1 MLRPF
6 SDLLRLWLCAWP
18 MNGGGTPAAACNLA
32 ATVTTC
38 VGYLVPLVV
47 PAGAGANGL
56 ASANGLTQP
65 AGDGGIAPIGMGGA
79 GSRHDSRGVKGTLP
93 VRSNNILKKSLH
105 TEKNNLVRGDK
116 KQKKGGWGITNEAN
130 SENNNN
136 KRSVSVC
143 RGYKQGPTNHIAFR
157 RCLGYLCIYA

>member
-47 PAGAGANGL
+47 AAGAGANGL

-93 VRSNNILKKSLH
+93 VRSNNILKKKGSSLS
-105 TEKNNLVRGDK
+105 L
-116 KQKKGGWGITNEAN
+116 
-130 SENNNN
+130 SLFLSLSLSL
-136 KRSVSVC
+136 SVSRKTV
-143 RGYKQGPTNHIAFR
+143 RLQHRHANPA
-157 RCLGYLCIYA
+157 LS